1 MSLSG
6 NLKTMDLAE
15 LLQWVAMGRKTGA
28 LAFVKD
34 KTKNYIVFREGSII
48 SSGSNEPT
56 YQLGQY
62 LLFQG
67 KLTESDFKRAFEL
80 EQQTRGTLSPV
91 LVLQGF
97 VSQQDLEQAMIDR
110 TEEVIYDLFLWEEGN
125 FNFTTASEYDA
136 DQLCLININVNS
148 VIFEGVR
155 RKDEWKRIRDVFPSN
170 NVTLA
175 PRPGADLKSVPL
187 TPLQKK
193 LLYLASSGKT
203 ISEMLLELHGSDF
216 QVNFALFQLYD
227 NNILEVKQIGEEP
240 KKTED
245 PSRLF
250 DQGLEYMKQH
260 KLTEAIE
267 VFQKVLATDPQNF
280 QAYEQIEQAEKA
292 ICQDLYK
299 TVLPPDKVPYLLV
312 PVSMLT
318 KIQLTHKEGY
328 VASRIDG
335 TWDVR
340 SIVTLSPL
348 PELEVLRA
356 LQKLILCDVV
366 ALITSPLATDSYRGQ
381 PGSRRRPKE
390 PGTKSY

>member
-15 LLQWVAMGRKTGA
+15 LLQWVAIGRKTGA

-80 EQQTRGTLSPV
+80 EQETRGTLSPV

-97 VSQQDLEQAMIDR
+97 VSQLDLQQAMISR

-155 RKDEWKRIRDVFPSN
+155 RKDEWKRIRAVFPSN

-203 ISEMLLELHGSDF
+203 ISEMILEVHGSDF
-216 QVNFALFQLYD
+216 QVNFELFQLYD
-227 NNILEVKQIGEEP
+227 SNILEVKQIGEEP

-245 PSRLF
+245 PGRLF

-260 KLTEAIE
+260 KLSEAIE

-280 QAYEQIEQAEKA
+280 RAYEQIEQAEKA

-299 TVLPPDKVPYLLV
+299 TALPPDKVPHLLV
-312 PVSMLT
+312 PVSLLK
-318 KIQLTHKEGY
+318 KIELTHKEGY

-335 TWDVR
+335 TWDIR

-366 ALITSPLATDSYRGQ
+366 ALISSPPATGQ
-381 PGSRRRPKE
+381 SASRRRPKE
-390 PGTKSY
+390 PGTTPY